1 LSTPLLQDNAL
12 IGGRYKVLEFLNQGG
27 MQEVYVAEDVRLKR
41 KVALKVP
48 KSSSATKRFDRS
60 AQLSAKVV
68 HPNVAAT
75 FDYFEESDSPYLIE
89 ELLEGEN
96 LGERFKRD
104 FNALDPHLVAHVLH
118 HLAKGVA
125 AAHHVGIVH
134 RDLKPNNVV
143 VSSDFALEV
152 VKITD
157 FGIARMAAAQI
168 ESDMA
173 ALNEEQSSITGSQTL
188 VGAIPYMSPEA
199 LLKPKDPQKPAD
211 IWALGAMAYFMLT
224 GAPPYGA
231 GVQAIAKI
239 IEAEPL
245 PSPPINP
252 CPQFKILGAELW
264 QVIQDCLTKDP
275 AKRLDA
281 DALAARCGKL
291 RYLAVPR
298 EVGTVKNYRG
308 GTGDTGFLTTK
319 GQDVFFHRV
328 CYYGGKPAVDARVCF
343 ASFKGKPSPRAALVL
358 PLKNSTP

>member
-1 LSTPLLQDNAL
+1 MSPPLLQDDAL
-12 IGGRYKVLEFLNQGG
+12 IGGRYKVVSFLNQGG

-75 FDYFEESDSPYLIE
+75 FDYFEEDDRPYLIE

-125 AAHHVGIVH
+125 AAHHVEIVH

-143 VSSDFALEV
+143 VSNDFGLEV

-173 ALNEEQSSITGSQTL
+173 ALNEDQSSITGSQTL

-199 LLKPKDPQKPAD
+199 LLKPKDPRKPAD

-239 IEAEPL
+239 IDAEPL
-245 PSPPINP
+245 PPPPINP
-252 CPQFKILGAELW
+252 CPQFKLLGAELW
-264 QVIQDCLTKDP
+264 QLIQGCLTKDSS
-275 AKRLDA
+275 KRLDA
-281 DALAARCGKL
+281 DALVVRCGKL
-291 RYLAVPR
+291 RYLAAPR
-298 EVGTVKNYRG
+298 EVGRIKNYRAG
-308 GTGDTGFLTTK
+308 SGAHGFLSTA
-319 GQDVFFHRV
+319 GDDVFFHRDSF
-328 CYYGGKPAVDARVCF
+328 YGGKPAVDGRVCF
-343 ASFKGKPSPRAALVL
+343 AIFKGKPNARAAVVL
-358 PLKNSTP
+358 PLKDAAP